1 MPERSRPGH
10 GEMLWIRDFDET
22 DEILKNKL
30 FYSTLSLG
38 PSAPIMAD
46 TLISLH
52 GDAHTYRRRTEILM
66 FSRPALISY
75 ELQLVRPALRQSLA
89 DEVST
94 GTAKVAIQEVLRY
107 ALMLVAARIV
117 GLDDVDTA
125 ADTFAL
131 RSMSERIGEGNS
143 SDWSTRDVDAVL
155 RDALAAK
162 DEFAERFY
170 GPARARR
177 GALLARCRAGE
188 IGTDQ
193 LPNDLLMLLL
203 KAYEDWD
210 EDQLLRECIF
220 FLGASAITTTSLAPH
235 ALFEILNWVAVHPED
250 AARLQDITFLRQAV
264 HEALRLHPPVP
275 ALLRA
280 PLEDVRLS
288 SGRLIRKGD
297 YIALDLNAVNR
308 REDVFGPDARSFNP
322 YRNPVRKGVHG
333 YGESFGAGAHVC
345 PGRLIAVGA
354 ASPAATR
361 TSEDST
367 IGVMVRLLEELFRYD
382 VTLDPDD
389 PPVLREDTQ
398 ADRYARFWVLLTERA
413 GSLV

>member
-1 MPERSRPGH
+1 VTTRSRPGH
-10 GEMLWIRDFDET
+10 AEMLWITDFDEV
-22 DEILKNKL
+22 DEILKSKL

-38 PSAPIMAD
+38 PSAPIMGD

-66 FSRPALISY
+66 FSRPALVAY
-75 ELQLVRPALRQSLA
+75 ELELVRPALRQSLA
-89 DEVST
+89 GQVRAT

-117 GLDDVDTA
+117 GIDVESEEDTA
-125 ADTFAL
+125 AL

-143 SDWSTRDVDAVL
+143 SDWSNQDVDAVM
-155 RDALAAK
+155 RSALDAK
-162 DEFAERFY
+162 DEFAARFY
-170 GPARARR
+170 EPARARR
-177 GALLARCRAGE
+177 AELLARHRAGAVDAGE
-188 IGTDQ
+188 

-210 EDQLLRECIF
+210 PDQLLRECIF

-235 ALFEILNWVAVHPED
+235 ALFEVLNWVAAHPGD
-250 AARLQDITFLRQAV
+250 AAKLQDITFLRQAV
-264 HEALRLHPPVP
+264 HESLRLHPPVP
-275 ALLRA
+275 ALMRS
-280 PLEDVRLS
+280 PLEDVRLA
-288 SGRLIRKGD
+288 SGRLLHQGE
-297 YIALDLNAVNR
+297 YLALDLNAVNR
-308 REDVFGPDARSFNP
+308 RGDVFGPDPGSFDP
-322 YRNPVRKGVHG
+322 YRMPVRKGVHG

-354 ASPAATR
+354 ASTAATR

-382 VTLDPDD
+382 VALDPAD
-389 PPVLREDTQ
+389 PPVRRQDTQ
-398 ADRYARFWVLLTERA
+398 ADRYARFSVLLTRRA
-413 GSLV
+413 GA